1 MPTATVNGV
10 STYDETHGDGPPV
23 LFIHGGFGG
32 SPTADAE
39 IGADA
44 ITALDGVAKVINYH
58 RRNAG
63 ESAYTDDHYALPDLA
78 ADARALLDSL
88 GIDRSVVIGSSM
100 GGMVALQYAL
110 DYPDSVSALALVQ
123 TGPALMASTG
133 FGPPM
138 ARVVERAAAEGDRG
152 IFESRKDKLRS
163 PRDVLAMANGP
174 ARDERLQ
181 GLARLTDDE
190 LYVMSTG
197 AIRNYEA
204 FVGYDYTDRLGDI
217 KTPTIIVHGD
227 ADPVVPFENAGILNT
242 GIPRAKFQV
251 IADATHGLLG
261 FEDAATAL
269 RDWVMDVT

>member
-10 STYDETHGDGPPV
+10 STYYETHGDGSPV

-32 SPTADAE
+32 NPTGRAE
-39 IGADA
+39 MGADA
-44 ITALDGVAKVINYH
+44 IEALEGAAQVINYH
-58 RRNAG
+58 RRNSG
-63 ESAYTDDHYALPDLA
+63 ESGYSVDHYALPDLA
-78 ADARALLDSL
+78 ADARALLDFL
-88 GIDRSVVIGSSM
+88 GIDRSIIIGSSM

-110 DYPDSVSALALVQ
+110 DYPDAVSALALVQ

-138 ARVVERAAAEGDRG
+138 ARVVKQAAAEGDRG

-163 PRDVLAMANGP
+163 PRDVLAMATGP

-181 GLARLTDDE
+181 ELARLTDDE
-190 LYVMSTG
+190 LYVLSTG

-204 FVGYDYTDRLGDI
+204 FVGYDYTDRLSDI
-217 KTPTIIVHGD
+217 RMPAVIIHGD
-227 ADPVVPFENAGILNT
+227 ADPVVPFENAGILES
-242 GIPRAKFQV
+242 GIPHAEFRV

-261 FEDAATAL
+261 FEEAAAAL
-269 RDWVMDVT
+269 RDWVVDVS